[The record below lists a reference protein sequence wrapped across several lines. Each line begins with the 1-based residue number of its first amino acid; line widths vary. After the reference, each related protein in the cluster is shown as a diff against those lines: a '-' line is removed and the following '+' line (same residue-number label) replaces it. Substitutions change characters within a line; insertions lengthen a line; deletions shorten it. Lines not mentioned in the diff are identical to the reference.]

1 MPPRPFV
8 NDGLWRCLCPGFLS
22 NAVATPY
29 ITRGGPRLPHGHAS
43 RKDAASHCSRQ
54 SRAYNSSNPLFTAND
69 SFFSQPGTSATGFRP
84 FGEKLRPSRL
94 RGTRDNV
101 ALAQQP
107 TYILYEHARDE
118 GAKGNWDE
126 VMNICRVLIKDRG
139 EQPNKE
145 MYAALLHS
153 FVDPKTGTAGKLRKV
168 LEEMGFWNDTDG
180 ALVGQPKIE
189 LDARG
194 CECVLEVLAVHP
206 DYLLRDEILE
216 YMKSRWFNLSDRAR
230 NFVVAGMLRD
240 RHFEHALMTLEE
252 MVRNKAR
259 VESWLFDKAMW
270 MLLEFGEVEEA
281 FHVLGLK
288 EAAKGK
294 SSGTGAVE
302 LSSALWGALLDAAS
316 HKLLVSGRPARPFF
330 QRQRTD
336 AREARRDS
344 PRMDGTSSTGL
355 PQTRNRGLSVRP

>member
-1 MPPRPFV
+1 
-8 NDGLWRCLCPGFLS
+8 
-22 NAVATPY
+22 
-29 ITRGGPRLPHGHAS
+29 
-43 RKDAASHCSRQ
+43 
-54 SRAYNSSNPLFTAND
+54 
-69 SFFSQPGTSATGFRP
+69 
-84 FGEKLRPSRL
+84 
-94 RGTRDNV
+94 
-101 ALAQQP
+101 
-107 TYILYEHARDE
+107 
-118 GAKGNWDE
+118 
-126 VMNICRVLIKDRG
+126 
-139 EQPNKE
+139 
-145 MYAALLHS
+145 
-153 FVDPKTGTAGKLRKV
+153 
-168 LEEMGFWNDTDG
+168 
-180 ALVGQPKIE
+180 
-189 LDARG
+189 
-194 CECVLEVLAVHP
+194 
-206 DYLLRDEILE
+206 
-216 YMKSRWFNLSDRAR
+216 MKSRWFNLSDRAR